1 MPQNLRFAARML
13 WKQPGFTTIAVL
25 TLALGIGATS
35 AVFSLIH
42 GVLLAPPP
50 YDQPE
55 RLMLIQSAR
64 ADGLPMAN
72 PQLWAA
78 AQWQEWQKQ
87 SKSFTSFAAYGW
99 TFNFLVR
106 ADGSESMEGMNV
118 TQDYFRVVGLK
129 PLIGRTFLE
138 SETRIPPAPVIIL
151 GYDLWQRKFN
161 GDPQIIGKTVRM
173 SRREVPPTVIGV
185 MPPGVRF
192 LPSPGAA
199 QEPNYNVNA
208 TVDFWLPAA
217 PSPQRLKSAQWDV
230 VGRLQPGVTPQ
241 QAQADLKLITAR
253 QAQVEHDFEGFTP
266 LAQPLTE
273 EMNRDGRRI
282 LLPLLGAAGL
292 VLLIACGNVAALLL
306 VRGLQRQQE
315 YAIRSALGVERSV
328 LFRQVAT
335 ESLLL
340 AVVGGVFGVGLGF
353 GIVKVFKVIGG
364 HAIPRLDAVT
374 TGWPVLA
381 CGFGAAILAAGL
393 AGIVPA
399 LRASR
404 MDPMSVLKSAGPKSS
419 AGRGERRLLRA
430 VTIAQTALTLALLM
444 GASLLIRTMVNV
456 SNVRSG
462 YNMGHILTVTVT
474 TVEGDAQ
481 DFHRRALE
489 KVSAIPGVRN
499 AAFAWGVPLT
509 GNNWQGTIEIE
520 GQQPASKPSERL
532 SIPLRSITPG
542 YFDLLGLTVTEGRDF
557 RATDGRNAPGVGIV
571 NQALADRY
579 FPHGTAIGKKVWGRG
594 RDQAPTEIVG
604 VVSNG
609 RTGDLTQVPEPE
621 IYLSFWQATAF
632 SKHLVVRTAGDPRSV
647 ITAIAR
653 ELHAVKP
660 TVAVE
665 NMKTLEEIRS
675 DSLASRTFAMQLL
688 VGFALV
694 GSVLTLVGIYGV
706 LSLSVAARRREIAIR
721 AAVGAERRD
730 IRNLV
735 FAEGFRL
742 IAGGVLTGMLAAL
755 VLSRVLKSFLYEVEP
770 TDPITLIGVGVLFT
784 SVALLACWEP
794 TRRATKV
801 DPIEALRYE

>member
-1 MPQNLRFAARML
+1 MSQNLRFAARML

-50 YDQPE
+50 YDRPE

-64 ADGLPMAN
+64 TDGLPMAN

-87 SKSFTSFAAYGW
+87 SKSFSSFAAYGW

-106 ADGSESMEGMNV
+106 SDGSESMEGMFV
-118 TQDYFRVVGLK
+118 TRDYFRVAGLK
-129 PLIGRTFLE
+129 PLLGRTFLD
-138 SETRIPPAPVIIL
+138 SETSVPPAPVIIL

-161 GDPQIIGKTVRM
+161 GDPEIIGKTVRM

-208 TVDFWLPAA
+208 SVDFWLPAA
-217 PSPQRLKSAQWDV
+217 PSPERLKSAQWDV
-230 VGRLQPGVTPQ
+230 VGRLQAGVTPQ
-241 QAQADLKLITAR
+241 QAQADLKLITSR

-266 LAQPLTE
+266 VAQPLTE

-328 LFRQVAT
+328 LFRQVST

-353 GIVKVFKVIGG
+353 GIVKVFKLIGG

-404 MDPMSVLKSAGPKSS
+404 MDPMQVLKSAGPKSS
-419 AGRGERRLLRA
+419 AGKGERRLLRA
-430 VTIAQTALTLALLM
+430 VTIVQTALTLALLM
-444 GASLLIRTMVNV
+444 GASLLIRTMINV

-509 GNNWQGTIEIE
+509 GNNWQGAVEIE
-520 GQQPASKPSERL
+520 GQPPASKPSERL

-542 YFDLLGLTVTEGRDF
+542 YFELLGLRITEGRDF
-557 RATDGRNAPGVGIV
+557 RATDRRNAPGVGIV
-571 NQALADRY
+571 NQALAERY
-579 FPHGTAIGKKVWGRG
+579 FPHGNAIGKKIWGRG

-609 RTGDLTQVPEPE
+609 RTGDLTQAPEPE

-632 SKHLVVRTAGDPRSV
+632 SKHLVVRTAGDPRAV
-647 ITAIAR
+647 IAAIAR
-653 ELHAVKP
+653 ELHAVNP
-660 TVAVE
+660 TAAVE

-742 IAGGVLTGMLAAL
+742 IAGGVLTGVLAAL

-770 TDPITLIGVGVLFT
+770 TDPVTLIGVGLLFT